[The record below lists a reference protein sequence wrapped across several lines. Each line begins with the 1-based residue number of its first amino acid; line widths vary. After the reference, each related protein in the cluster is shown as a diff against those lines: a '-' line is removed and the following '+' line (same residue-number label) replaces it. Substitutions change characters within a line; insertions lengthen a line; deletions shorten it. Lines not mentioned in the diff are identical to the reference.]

1 MEKYYNLLGLQVND
15 VENFFKE
22 QNINYTIK
30 TIKGKK
36 DQEKLT
42 VFKVIKISDIED
54 GVELLITNFSDS
66 LK

>member
-15 VENFFKE
+15 VEDFFKE

>member
-15 VENFFKE
+15 VENFLKE

>member
-1 MEKYYNLLGLQVND
+1 MEKYYNLLGLQVID

>member
-1 MEKYYNLLGLQVND
+1 MEKYYNLLGLQVNY

-42 VFKVIKISDIED
+42 IFKVIKISDIED